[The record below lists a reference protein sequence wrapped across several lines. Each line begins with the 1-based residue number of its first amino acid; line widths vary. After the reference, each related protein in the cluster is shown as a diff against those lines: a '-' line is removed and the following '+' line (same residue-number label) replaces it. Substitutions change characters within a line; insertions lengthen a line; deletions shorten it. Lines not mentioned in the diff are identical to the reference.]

1 MRRLL
6 ALPLAGVLCTLV
18 ACGLGPGEVQEG
30 NGARLSIT
38 RDFGQRELGGAEL
51 EAITE
56 RDSAM
61 SLLRKSADVD
71 TEYGGRFVQA
81 IDGLEGGGSGGNLDW
96 FFWVNGAEGVT
107 GAAEQQ
113 LAPGDVVQWDYRDWQ
128 ATMSIPAI
136 VGAYPEPFAH
146 GLGGDRLPIR
156 VECGDPDGAA
166 CDEVKGSLEDAGA
179 LAPGAA
185 LGAGGGKELLR
196 VIVGPWSELQELRAA
211 EALAEGPRASG
222 VFARPAPTG
231 IELLDRHGESSTT
244 LGAGSGLIAA
254 TVPAGLAPTWFVT
267 GVDEA
272 GVEAAAGAL
281 DAETL
286 RDAFAVAIEAGGQVT
301 RLPVAPSPDRP

>member
-1 MRRLL
+1 MTRLL
-6 ALPLAGVLCTLV
+6 TLPLAGVICTLA
-18 ACGLGPGEVQEG
+18 ACGLGPGEVREG
-30 NGARLSIT
+30 DGARLSIT

-51 EAITE
+51 DAVTE
-56 RDSAM
+56 RDTAM
-61 SLLRKSADVD
+61 SLLRSSAAVD

-96 FFWVNGAEGVT
+96 FFWVNGAEGTT
-107 GAAEQQ
+107 GAAEQR
-113 LAPGDVVQWDYRDWQ
+113 LLPGDVVQWDYRDWQ

-136 VGAYPEPFAH
+136 VGAFPEPFVH

-156 VECGDPDGAA
+156 VECADPDGTA

-185 LGAGGGKELLR
+185 LGAGGGEELLR
-196 VIVGPWSELQELRAA
+196 VIVGPWPELQELRAA
-211 EALAEGPRASG
+211 EALAEGPNASG
-222 VFARPAPTG
+222 VFAIPGPTE
-231 IELLDRHGESSTT
+231 IELLDVRGEPAAV

-286 RDAFAVAIEAGGQVT
+286 RDAFAVAIEPGGQVT
-301 RLPVAPSPDRP
+301 RLPAATASDQP